1 MVWVGFIKQLGWIK
15 KHFRG
20 SKPSNQQLVEN
31 LKTNFQTMLE
41 AKKLGFDGWTNQP
54 TKNWLWNWFKE
65 VSKLPKDD
73 KTSEIEANGCL

>member
-20 SKPSNQQLVEN
+20 SNSKPSNQQLVEN
-31 LKTNFQTMLE
+31 LKTNFKTMLE

-54 TKNWLWNWFKE
+54 TKNWL
-65 VSKLPKDD
+65 
-73 KTSEIEANGCL
+73 